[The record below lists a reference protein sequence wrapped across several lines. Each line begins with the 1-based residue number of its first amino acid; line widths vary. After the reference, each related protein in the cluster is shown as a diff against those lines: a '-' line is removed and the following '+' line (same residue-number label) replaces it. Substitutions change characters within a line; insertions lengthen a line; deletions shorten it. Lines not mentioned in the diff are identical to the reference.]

1 MMKRQPQCRNNPFLH
16 HKLIFKINKILVCN
30 QWSKFLQLLLTL
42 MIYRNFYNKHN
53 MLWSKNSRIRS
64 NTSKNNNKI
73 NVTSNKTII
82 IDSKSLQKRKLYY
95 KSIYNKYLIP
105 VVVVL
110 TRNSAYKVPIR
121 HLMIYNSK

>member
-1 MMKRQPQCRNNPFLH
+1 MRQPQCRNNPFLH
-16 HKLIFKINKILVCN
+16 HKLIFKINKILVYN
-30 QWSKFLQLLLTL
+30 QWSKFLQLLLTW

-64 NTSKNNNKI
+64 NTSNNNNKI
-73 NVTSNKTII
+73 NITSNKTII
-82 IDSKSLQKRKLYY
+82 IDSKSLQKRKIYY
-95 KSIYNKYLIP
+95 KSIYSKYLIP

>member
-1 MMKRQPQCRNNPFLH
+1 
-16 HKLIFKINKILVCN
+16 
-30 QWSKFLQLLLTL
+30 
-42 MIYRNFYNKHN
+42 
-53 MLWSKNSRIRS
+53 MLWNKNSRIRS

-73 NVTSNKTII
+73 NITSNKTII
-82 IDSKSLQKRKLYY
+82 IDSKSLQKRKIYY